1 MAVDLVFTKLIF
13 RLRLRSEVRD
23 PYALFSLKTRFR
35 EVFRKAA
42 CVSDGDCGVCSLKVN
57 CPFQD
62 VFGQGLA
69 VDPEALKRHQKPPLP
84 FIFHPPL
91 VDCRNALNRDMEI
104 GLVVIG
110 AAMGYLPLFC
120 DVVKKL
126 FSGEPETGI
135 PVAEIVGLESEGCS
149 GSRFPIEYESGFAA
163 LEGLSTISAEDL
175 IALNTLPAH
184 FLGLR
189 ILTPM
194 RIQREGSFLRDFS
207 FSPFF
212 RTLLRR
218 VSSLAYYYYGSVLEM
233 DYPRLAKLS
242 EFVDTDRA
250 DTHWTVWRKGALEGI
265 YGNVV
270 LRGELSDFHA
280 VLLLG
285 EYLSCGKGAS
295 YGLGHFELT
304 GFP

>member
-23 PYALFSLKTRFR
+23 PYALFSLKIRFR
-35 EVFRKAA
+35 EVFRKTV
-42 CVSDGDCGVCSLKVN
+42 CVSYGGCGACSGKGC

-62 VFGQGLA
+62 IFGQGLA

-91 VDCRNALNRDMEI
+91 VDCRNALNREIEI

-110 AAMGYLPLFC
+110 AAMRYLPLFC
-120 DVVKKL
+120 DAVKKM
-126 FSGEPETGI
+126 FTQEPEAGI

-149 GSRFPIEYESGFAA
+149 GSRFSIEYESGSVA

-175 IALNTLPAH
+175 LALNTLPMH
-184 FLGLR
+184 FLGMR

-194 RIQREGSFLRDFS
+194 RIPRDGSFLREFS

-218 VSSLAYYYYGSVLEM
+218 VSSLAYYYHGSVLEM
-233 DYPRLAKLS
+233 DYQRLARLS
-242 EFVDTDRA
+242 DCIDIDRSDTQ
-250 DTHWTVWRKGALEGI
+250 WTVWRKGAMEGI
-265 YGNVV
+265 TGHLA
-270 LRGELSDFHA
+270 LRGDLSDFHP

-285 EYLSCGKGAS
+285 EYFSCGKGAS
-295 YGLGHFELT
+295 YGLGRYELT
-304 GFP
+304 GYP